1 MADSQDVARDASGRR
16 LRFTDEQ
23 RAYLESLPAVV
34 SVSGNR
40 IAFHQWFR
48 EDFLR
53 RVDAGEGPVAIFRAA
68 GLDPS
73 IVGYKRIERCTSRWR
88 HEREKAVQDGVVDEG
103 LVQAP
108 SGSVSDA
115 PVSVPGSAAN
125 LLPLDVCNRM
135 LVQQANY
142 IDRLE
147 AENADLKRQIQ
158 ELQVM
163 LVSKVTVS

>member
-16 LRFTDEQ
+16 LRFTGEQ
-23 RAYLESLPAVV
+23 LAYLESLPAVV

-40 IAFHQWFR
+40 IVFHQWFR

-68 GLDPS
+68 GLDPA
-73 IVGYKRIERCTSRWR
+73 IIGYKRIERCTSRWR
-88 HEREKAVQDGVVDEG
+88 REREKGVTDGADEG
-103 LVQAP
+103 VAQMPAAAAADMP
-108 SGSVSDA
+108 VPASD
-115 PVSVPGSAAN
+115 SAAN

-135 LVQQANY
+135 LAQQANY

-147 AENADLKRQIQ
+147 RENSDLKRQIQ

-163 LVSKVTVS
+163 LVSKVTAS

>member
-1 MADSQDVARDASGRR
+1 MSDAQDVERDASGRR

-40 IAFHQWFR
+40 IVFHQWFR

-88 HEREKAVQDGVVDEG
+88 HEREKAVADGVDEG

-108 SGSVSDA
+108 AGSVSDA

-125 LLPLDVCNRM
+125 LLSLDVCNRM
-135 LVQQANY
+135 LVQQTNY

-147 AENADLKRQIQ
+147 QENADLKRQIQ